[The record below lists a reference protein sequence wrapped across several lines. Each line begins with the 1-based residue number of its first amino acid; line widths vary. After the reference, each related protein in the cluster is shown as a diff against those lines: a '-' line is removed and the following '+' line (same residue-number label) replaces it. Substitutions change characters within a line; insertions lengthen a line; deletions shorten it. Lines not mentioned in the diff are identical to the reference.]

1 MVQLEGVKAVFS
13 EPRHAGDDF
22 DSTIRRYY
30 EAVDEGRGGL
40 FMAVC
45 RGKVRLFCVTGSFCC
60 CNQAPS
66 TGLSAHMSASTRAR
80 VGCSW

>member
-1 MVQLEGVKAVFS
+1 MVQLEGVKAVFA
-13 EPRHAGDDF
+13 EPRRAGDDF

-45 RGKVRLFCVTGSFCC
+45 RGKVRSIIHAL
-60 CNQAPS
+60 
-66 TGLSAHMSASTRAR
+66 
-80 VGCSW
+80 